1 MDPKSILEANHK
13 TTPLALR
20 STYYR
25 LAFAGS
31 VVMQPTQEMWVQS
44 LGWEDF
50 LKEEMAT
57 HSSILAWKIPWA
69 EEPGRLQSTGSSR
82 VGHDWVTECSRAGA
96 HTHTHTHTHLPL
108 QGLNHVLLQLLTFN
122 TPWTEFRVESRS
134 EALCA
139 QGAKTGRT
147 GPQIVGYFQE

>member
-20 STYYR
+20 GTYYK

-31 VVMQPTQEMWVQS
+31 VVMQPTQERWVRS

-69 EEPGRLQSTGSSR
+69 EEPGRLQPTGSSR
-82 VGHDWVTECSRAGA
+82 VGHDWVTECTRARA
-96 HTHTHTHTHLPL
+96 HTHTHTYLYKDYIMCYCSCWPSTLLERSSGWRAEVKHS
-108 QGLNHVLLQLLTFN
+108 VLKGQKLAGQVL
-122 TPWTEFRVESRS
+122 R
-134 EALCA
+134 
-139 QGAKTGRT
+139 
-147 GPQIVGYFQE
+147 